1 MRFIARCT
9 HTEKNCPAGLVRPDK
24 GFVVRADEHLKNSG
38 VELVDAYTDGPG
50 HVFTLVMETD
60 DLSKVYEG
68 LLPIWKIGEVDITQ

>member
-1 MRFIARCT
+1 
-9 HTEKNCPAGLVRPDK
+9 
-24 GFVVRADEHLKNSG
+24 
-38 VELVDAYTDGPG
+38 DGPG